1 MPRRALSCH
10 VFVLVLVQHEG
21 RFLVVRETDDG
32 SYYLPAGGLEGGESV
47 PEAAMRETM
56 EEAGIDVRVTDL
68 VAVEHTW
75 SGDVLRLRYVV
86 RATPR
91 GDLRPKS
98 FADEHSLGAAW
109 LTREEL
115 ATKTLRHRE
124 VLDWTAVPKG
134 APARLVGSVDGTG

>member
-1 MPRRALSCH
+1 MPRRAFSCH
-10 VFVLVLVQHEG
+10 VFVLVLVEHEG
-21 RFLVVRETDDG
+21 RFLVVRETSDG

-86 RATPR
+86 RAEPR
-91 GDLRPKS
+91 GDLRPKA

-109 LTREEL
+109 MKREDL
-115 ATKTLRHRE
+115 ARRELRHGE
-124 VLDWTAVPKG
+124 VLDWTAIPRG
-134 APARLVGSVDGTG
+134 AAARLV